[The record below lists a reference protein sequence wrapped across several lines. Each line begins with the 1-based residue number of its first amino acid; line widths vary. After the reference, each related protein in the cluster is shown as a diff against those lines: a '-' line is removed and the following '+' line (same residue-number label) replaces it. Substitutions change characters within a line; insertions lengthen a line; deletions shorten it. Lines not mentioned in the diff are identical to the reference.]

1 MEFSSRIA
9 LEEENDIHVSNREI
23 PEVLNTDM
31 CTYVVSTTFVGLSQI

>member
-9 LEEENDIHVSNREI
+9 LEVENDRSNREI

-31 CTYVVSTTFVGLSQI
+31 CTDVVSTTLVGLSQI